1 MTSNKFF
8 YAFLFLLTFSMFG
21 IAQEMK
27 PEAGKLYNEGNAL
40 LKSGNANAAVEK
52 YDAALQIEKDY
63 RTFYQKGIALK
74 KLNKLDEAK
83 TAFEES
89 LKLNKD
95 FEGGLNAL
103 GGVYFSMGNYT
114 AAADNFDKILKSNAS
129 DRIKNKV
136 KKNISLAYAK
146 LGNDALSGGNADKGI
161 EYLKKAVEND
171 NYDAAYLSL
180 AKVYSELGKWD
191 DSISAAENALKYRS
205 KISKGGPYFYMGIS
219 YRGKGDISKAKEM
232 FNQAT
237 ADPTYRKTAQ
247 YELGSTK

>member
-103 GGVYFSMGNYT
+103 GGVYF
-114 AAADNFDKILKSNAS
+114 
-129 DRIKNKV
+129 
-136 KKNISLAYAK
+136 
-146 LGNDALSGGNADKGI
+146 
-161 EYLKKAVEND
+161 
-171 NYDAAYLSL
+171 
-180 AKVYSELGKWD
+180 
-191 DSISAAENALKYRS
+191 
-205 KISKGGPYFYMGIS
+205 
-219 YRGKGDISKAKEM
+219 
-232 FNQAT
+232 
-237 ADPTYRKTAQ
+237 
-247 YELGSTK
+247 